1 MAQARRAITILFM
14 RCLLQEKKNSPAQS
28 FALHTRPR
36 GILRWFPIIR
46 TLKDYKSE
54 WFLHDMI
61 AGLVLTAI
69 LVPVGMAY
77 ASVSGLPPIYG
88 LYATI
93 IPLIAYA
100 IFGPSRILVLGPD
113 SALAA
118 LIAAA
123 IMPLAGGNAGKAI
136 ALAGMLAVLTGALCI
151 LAGLAKFGFITNLL
165 SKPIRIGYLNG
176 IALTV
181 LIGQLPKIF
190 GFSANG
196 NNFLQETNSL
206 MQGVFSEQI
215 NGTSFIIGFLCLV
228 LILGCR
234 QWASRIPG
242 VLIAVA
248 GATVISS
255 VLNLSTNYGIAV
267 VGSLPQGLP
276 QFQIP
281 PVSLDEIGTL
291 FAAAVAITLVSFADM
306 STLSRTF
313 ALRAGQEVD
322 SNQEIIA
329 LGAANIAAGFFQ
341 GFPVTSSA
349 SRTPVAESAGAK
361 TQLTGLVGALCIAL
375 LLIFAPN
382 LLKNL
387 PQAVLGAVV
396 ICACI
401 SIVEVRAVVRLYK
414 LRREEFVLSIVC
426 FLGVISLG
434 VIQGIFIAISLALLA
449 FIWRAWHPYD
459 AVLGHVEGLNSY
471 HDISRHPE
479 ARQIPGLVLFRW
491 DAPLFFANAEAFREN
506 VLHAIA
512 EAPTPTRW
520 VVVTAEPIT
529 DVDTTAADI
538 LTALDNQLH
547 EAGMDLFFAEMKGPV
562 KDLLKRYG
570 LFNRLGVDNF
580 FPTIEQAVEK
590 YLAVHKIDWPDLK

>member
-1 MAQARRAITILFM
+1 MDDT
-14 RCLLQEKKNSPAQS
+14 KNPAVKP
-28 FALHTRPR
+28 FVHHRRPR
-36 GILRWFPIIR
+36 GFARWIPLITTLRNYQP
-46 TLKDYKSE
+46 E
-54 WFLHDMI
+54 WLIHDII

-77 ASVSGLPPIYG
+77 ASVSGLPAIYG
-88 LYATI
+88 LYASI

-100 IFGPSRILVLGPD
+100 FFGPSRILVLGPD
-113 SALAA
+113 SALAG

-123 IMPLAGGNAGKAI
+123 ILPLAAGNTDKAI
-136 ALAGMLAVLTGALCI
+136 ALAGMLAMLAGAFCI
-151 LAGLAKFGFITNLL
+151 LAGLMKFGFITDLL
-165 SKPIRIGYLNG
+165 SKPVRIGYLNG

-181 LIGQLPKIF
+181 LIGQLPKVL
-190 GFSANG
+190 GFSVSG
-196 NNFLQETNSL
+196 NNFLQETNGL
-206 MQGVFSEQI
+206 IRGIAGGQI
-215 NGTSFIIGFLCLV
+215 NWTSCAIGVSCLV
-228 LILGCR
+228 VILGCR
-234 QWASRIPG
+234 SWISKIPG

-248 GATVISS
+248 GATIISS
-255 VLNLSTNYGIAV
+255 LMNLSVTSGIAV
-267 VGSLPQGLP
+267 VGPLPQGLP

-281 PVSLDEIGTL
+281 AVTFAELKSL
-291 FAAAVAITLVSFADM
+291 FAAAFAIALVSFADM

-322 SNQEIIA
+322 SDQEIIA
-329 LGAANIAAGFFQ
+329 LGTANMAAGLFQ

-361 TQLTGLVGALCIAL
+361 TQVTGLVGAACIAL

-382 LLKNL
+382 LLRNL

-401 SIVEVRAVVRLYK
+401 SIVEVRDLARLWK
-414 LRREEFVLSIVC
+414 LRREEFVFSVAC
-426 FLGVISLG
+426 FLGVVALG
-434 VIQGIFIAISLALLA
+434 IIQGIFIAIGLALFS

-459 AVLGHVEGLNSY
+459 AVLGHVEGLKSY

-479 ARQIPGLVLFRW
+479 ARLIPGLVLFRW

-512 EAPTPTRW
+512 EAPTPTKW

-529 DVDTTAADI
+529 DVDTTAADM
-538 LTALDNQLH
+538 LAELDNALH
-547 EAGMDLFFAEMKGPV
+547 ESGMDLFFAEMKGPV
-562 KDLLKRYG
+562 KDMLKHYG
-570 LFNRLGVDNF
+570 LFTRLGEENF
-580 FPTIEQAVEK
+580 FPTIEQAVER
-590 YLAVHKIDWPDLK
+590 YLALYKVEQ

>member
-1 MAQARRAITILFM
+1 MEDT
-14 RCLLQEKKNSPAQS
+14 KNSAVKPFIHKAR
-28 FALHTRPR
+28 LR
-36 GILRWFPIIR
+36 GLSKWIPLIETLRG
-46 TLKDYKSE
+46 YKSA
-54 WFLHDMI
+54 WLIHDII

-77 ASVSGLPPIYG
+77 ASVSGLPAIYG

-100 IFGPSRILVLGPD
+100 VFGPSRILILGPD
-113 SALAA
+113 SALAG

-123 IMPLAGGNAGKAI
+123 ILPLAAGNTDKAI
-136 ALAGMLAVLTGALCI
+136 ALAGMLAILAGSFCI
-151 LAGLAKFGFITNLL
+151 LAGLVKFGFITDLL
-165 SKPIRIGYLNG
+165 SKPVRIGYLNG

-181 LIGQLPKIF
+181 LIGQLPKIL
-190 GFSANG
+190 GFSVNG
-196 NNFLQETNSL
+196 NNFLQETNNL
-206 MQGVFSEQI
+206 MQGIAGGQI
-215 NGTSFIIGFLCLV
+215 NWMSCLIGFSCLII
-228 LILGCR
+228 ILGCR
-234 QWASRIPG
+234 NWFSRIPA
-242 VLIAVA
+242 VFIAVA
-248 GATVISS
+248 GATMISS
-255 VLNLSTNYGIAV
+255 LFNLSSSYGIAV
-267 VGSLPQGLP
+267 VGPLPQGLP

-281 PVSLDEIGTL
+281 SITFEELKSL
-291 FAAAVAITLVSFADM
+291 FAAAFAIALVSFADM

-329 LGAANIAAGFFQ
+329 LGAANMAAGLFQ

-361 TQLTGLVGALCIAL
+361 TQITGVVGALCIAL

-382 LLKNL
+382 LLRNL

-401 SIVEVRAVVRLYK
+401 SLVEVRALVRLYK
-414 LRREEFVLSIVC
+414 LRREEFIFSLVC
-426 FLGVISLG
+426 FLGVVSLG
-434 VIQGIFIAISLALLA
+434 IIKGIFIAIGLALFS

-459 AVLGHVEGLNSY
+459 AVLGHVEGLKSY

-479 ARQIPGLVLFRW
+479 ARLIPGLVLFRW
-491 DAPLFFANAEAFREN
+491 NAPLFFANAETFREN

-512 EAPTPTRW
+512 EAPTPTKW

-529 DVDTTAADI
+529 DVDTTAADM
-538 LTALDNQLH
+538 LAELDNALH
-547 EAGMDLFFAEMKGPV
+547 ESGMDLFFAEMKGPV
-562 KDLLKRYG
+562 KDMLKRYG
-570 LFNRLGVDNF
+570 LFTRLGEENF
-580 FPTIEQAVEK
+580 FPTIEQAVER
-590 YLAVHKIDWPDLK
+590 YLTLQKTDRLI

>member
-1 MAQARRAITILFM
+1 MEDT
-14 RCLLQEKKNSPAQS
+14 KNSAVKPFIHKAR
-28 FALHTRPR
+28 LR
-36 GILRWFPIIR
+36 GLSKWISLIETLRG
-46 TLKDYKSE
+46 YKSA
-54 WFLHDMI
+54 WLIHDII

-77 ASVSGLPPIYG
+77 ASVSGLPAIYG

-100 IFGPSRILVLGPD
+100 VFGPSRILILGPD
-113 SALAA
+113 SALAG

-123 IMPLAGGNAGKAI
+123 ILPLAAGNTDKAI
-136 ALAGMLAVLTGALCI
+136 ALAGMLAILAGSFCI
-151 LAGLAKFGFITNLL
+151 LAGLVKFGFITDLL
-165 SKPIRIGYLNG
+165 SKPVRIGYLNG

-181 LIGQLPKIF
+181 LIGQLPKIL
-190 GFSANG
+190 GFSVNG
-196 NNFLQETNSL
+196 NNFLQETNNL
-206 MQGVFSEQI
+206 MQGIAGGQI
-215 NGTSFIIGFLCLV
+215 NWMSCLIGFSCLII
-228 LILGCR
+228 ILGCR
-234 QWASRIPG
+234 NWFSRIPA
-242 VLIAVA
+242 VFIAVA
-248 GATVISS
+248 GATMISS
-255 VLNLSTNYGIAV
+255 LFNLSSSYGIAV
-267 VGSLPQGLP
+267 VGPLPQGLP

-281 PVSLDEIGTL
+281 SITFAELKSL
-291 FAAAVAITLVSFADM
+291 FAAAFAIALVSFADM

-329 LGAANIAAGFFQ
+329 LGAANMAAGLFQ

-361 TQLTGLVGALCIAL
+361 TQITGVVGALCIAL

-382 LLKNL
+382 LLRNL

-401 SIVEVRAVVRLYK
+401 SLVEVRALVRLYK
-414 LRREEFVLSIVC
+414 LRREEFIFSLVC
-426 FLGVISLG
+426 FLGVVSLG
-434 VIQGIFIAISLALLA
+434 IIKGIFIAIGLALFS

-459 AVLGHVEGLNSY
+459 AVLGHVEGLKSY

-479 ARQIPGLVLFRW
+479 ARLIPGLVLFRW
-491 DAPLFFANAEAFREN
+491 NAPLFFANAETFREN

-512 EAPTPTRW
+512 EAPTPTKW

-529 DVDTTAADI
+529 DVDTTAADM
-538 LTALDNQLH
+538 LAELDNALH
-547 EAGMDLFFAEMKGPV
+547 ESGMDLFFAEMKGPV
-562 KDLLKRYG
+562 KDMLKRYG
-570 LFNRLGVDNF
+570 LFTRLGEENF
-580 FPTIEQAVEK
+580 FPTIEQAVER
-590 YLAVHKIDWPDLK
+590 YLTLQKTDRLI

>member
-1 MAQARRAITILFM
+1 MEDT
-14 RCLLQEKKNSPAQS
+14 KNS
-28 FALHTRPR
+28 ALKPFIHKARLR
-36 GILRWFPIIR
+36 GLSKWIPLIETLRG
-46 TLKDYKSE
+46 YKSA
-54 WFLHDMI
+54 WLIHDII

-77 ASVSGLPPIYG
+77 ASVSGLPAIYG

-100 IFGPSRILVLGPD
+100 VFGPSRILILGPD
-113 SALAA
+113 SALAG

-123 IMPLAGGNAGKAI
+123 ILPLAAGNTDKAI
-136 ALAGMLAVLTGALCI
+136 ALAGMLAI
-151 LAGLAKFGFITNLL
+151 LAGSFCIMAGLVKFGFITDLL
-165 SKPIRIGYLNG
+165 SKPVRIGYLNG

-181 LIGQLPKIF
+181 LIGQLPKIL
-190 GFSANG
+190 GFSVNG

-206 MQGVFSEQI
+206 IQGIAGGQI
-215 NGTSFIIGFLCLV
+215 NWMSCLIGFSCLII
-228 LILGCR
+228 ILGCR
-234 QWASRIPG
+234 NWFSRIPA
-242 VLIAVA
+242 VFIAVA
-248 GATVISS
+248 GATMISS
-255 VLNLSTNYGIAV
+255 SFNLSSSYGIAV
-267 VGSLPQGLP
+267 VGPLPQGLP
-276 QFQIP
+276 QLQIP
-281 PVSLDEIGTL
+281 SITFAELKSL
-291 FAAAVAITLVSFADM
+291 FAAAFAIALVSFADM

-329 LGAANIAAGFFQ
+329 LGAANMAAGLFQ

-361 TQLTGLVGALCIAL
+361 TQITGVVGAVCIAL

-401 SIVEVRAVVRLYK
+401 SLVEVRALVRLYK
-414 LRREEFVLSIVC
+414 LRREEFIFSLAC
-426 FLGVISLG
+426 FLGVVSLG
-434 VIQGIFIAISLALLA
+434 IIKGIFIAIGLALFS

-459 AVLGHVEGLNSY
+459 AVLGHVEGLKSY

-479 ARQIPGLVLFRW
+479 ARLIPGLVLFRW
-491 DAPLFFANAEAFREN
+491 NAPLFFANAETFREN

-529 DVDTTAADI
+529 DVDTTAADM
-538 LTALDNQLH
+538 LAELDNALH
-547 EAGMDLFFAEMKGPV
+547 ESGMDLFFAEMKGPV
-562 KDLLKRYG
+562 KDMLKRYG
-570 LFNRLGVDNF
+570 IFTRLGEENF
-580 FPTIEQAVEK
+580 FPTIEQAVER
-590 YLAVHKIDWPDLK
+590 YLTLQKTDRLI